1 MSAHVLVAGVLF
13 RTRAAR
19 PEDRQDIRHRNSGFA
34 AMTENTVANLEHRFQ
49 KGQSGNPAGKP
60 KGARHKTTLLAER
73 LMQDDVEKIVNAV
86 VADAINGDMTA
97 AKIILDRIAPVRRSR
112 AFALPAVTCE
122 ADKAKAHE
130 AVLDA
135 VANGDLMPG
144 EIRDVCR
151 LIDRVATIRLVLAQ
165 QAPA

>member
-1 MSAHVLVAGVLF
+1 M
-13 RTRAAR
+13 
-19 PEDRQDIRHRNSGFA
+19 
-34 AMTENTVANLEHRFQ
+34 
-49 KGQSGNPAGKP
+49 
-60 KGARHKTTLLAER
+60 
-73 LMQDDVEKIVNAV
+73 
-86 VADAINGDMTA
+86 A

-151 LIDRVATIRLVLAQ
+151 LIDRVARECGADRDCAGRRRMALDEGGARPSRARSRQ
-165 QAPA
+165 RRPRRSCR